1 MLARGDATYTQ
12 RVRLSRAKP
21 EEIQKRPQPTVTT
34 QGTASAH
41 KTQPRHAK
49 RHLPM
54 QSSAISTACS
64 PSVCEG
70 GPRTASQRPGMVRTS
85 QRMPVRSG
93 AEGTPAEILHCVQD
107 RFQYLKGAIKGDA
120 RHLADLARRLFQY
133 LKGAIKGQ
141 LQADLIQTQGAF
153 QYLKGAIKGSRSASP
168 SSTEQII
175 SIPQRC
181 D

>member
-1 MLARGDATYTQ
+1 
-12 RVRLSRAKP
+12 
-21 EEIQKRPQPTVTT
+21 
-34 QGTASAH
+34 
-41 KTQPRHAK
+41 
-49 RHLPM
+49 
-54 QSSAISTACS
+54 
-64 PSVCEG
+64 
-70 GPRTASQRPGMVRTS
+70 MVRTS

-133 LKGAIKGQ
+133 LKGAIKGMWNVR
-141 LQADLIQTQGAF
+141 AKSRGPYFNTSKVR
-153 QYLKGAIKGSRSASP
+153 LKGPNVKEEGAASAR
-168 SSTEQII
+168 I